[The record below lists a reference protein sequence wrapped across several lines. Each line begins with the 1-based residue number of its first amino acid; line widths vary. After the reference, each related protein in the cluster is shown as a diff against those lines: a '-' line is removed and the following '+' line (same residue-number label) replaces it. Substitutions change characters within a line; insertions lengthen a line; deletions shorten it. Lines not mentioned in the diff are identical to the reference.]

1 MIKGKKRRLHVK
13 FLPTVNTEIETKC
26 ATHTLFFPSCFVLY
40 FLALLFGQLNGGW
53 ESVYNIFT

>member
-1 MIKGKKRRLHVK
+1 MQ
-13 FLPTVNTEIETKC
+13 
-26 ATHTLFFPSCFVLY
+26 ALFFPSCFVWC